1 VVEQHRS
8 AGIDVIRGICVLLVT
23 LHHIH
28 LRFKFN
34 LVAVKTLLPEPV
46 ARVLFWSGY
55 FAVITFFVISGFLIT
70 SVSLR
75 RWGSLGRLSLRQ
87 FYWLRFARIAPC
99 LALLVLVLSAL
110 HLAQVNGF
118 VIPPERASLGR
129 AVLAAL
135 TFHVNWLEGHRGY
148 LPGCWDVLWSL
159 SVEEV
164 FYLSFPVLCLLLRDV
179 RWLLA
184 PLLALIII
192 APFNRM
198 ALAGRDPW
206 EDYAYLS
213 CMDGIALG
221 CLAALFA
228 ARWGQRLGPGVLR
241 TMMALGIAAVSLI
254 VVFRKLPL
262 SLGLQ
267 EVGLGVSVLE
277 LGVALIL
284 IALSRGIG
292 STVLARGTGS
302 IRAIGRWSYEIY
314 LTHMLV
320 VLGLVPFIVE
330 SKPAAPWI
338 LGWYALLL
346 IASVALGW
354 AVHDLYSEPL
364 NRALRSRR
372 PSSFESRAVQAP
384 RY

>member
-1 VVEQHRS
+1 VEQHRS

-34 LVAVKTLLPEPV
+34 GVAVKELLPEPF

-75 RWGSLGRLSLRQ
+75 RWGSLDRLSLRQ

-110 HLAQVNGF
+110 HLAQATGF

-164 FYLSFPVLCLLLRDV
+164 FYLSFPVLCLVLRDV

-206 EDYAYLS
+206 QDYAYLS

-228 ARWGQRLGPGVLR
+228 ARSGQRLGLGVLR

-254 VVFRKLPL
+254 VVFRRLPL
-262 SLGLQ
+262 SQGLQ
-267 EVGLGVSVLE
+267 AVGLGVSVLE

-284 IALSRGIG
+284 IALSRGVG
-292 STVLARGTGS
+292 STMLARGTGWV
-302 IRAIGRWSYEIY
+302 RAVGRWSYEIY

-330 SKPAAPWI
+330 SKPAPPWV
-338 LGWYALLL
+338 LVWYALLL
-346 IASVALGW
+346 VSSVALGW
-354 AVHDLYSEPL
+354 AVHDVYSEPL

-372 PSSFESRAVQAP
+372 PRSFENRAVQVP